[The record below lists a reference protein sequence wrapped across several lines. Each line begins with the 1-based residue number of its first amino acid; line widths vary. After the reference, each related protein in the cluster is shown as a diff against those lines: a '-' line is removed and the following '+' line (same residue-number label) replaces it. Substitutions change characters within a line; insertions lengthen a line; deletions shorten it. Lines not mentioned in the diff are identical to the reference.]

1 MISVTVFYISDLGNY
16 SYLDQ
21 RIDVSSF
28 KLLENPLI
36 VLDMIWETY
45 PLLQRADSSKF
56 KPTRKSMAIE
66 ISSLYI

>member
-36 VLDMIWETY
+36 ALDMIWETY
-45 PLLQRADSSKF
+45 PVLWIILGLILIIF
-56 KPTRKSMAIE
+56 KS
-66 ISSLYI
+66 